1 MVKARNAFF
10 LIKKPDM
17 NNSFENRRL
26 SRREMLR
33 ELLAA
38 GLSLAAASA
47 VLAGCGPNAA
57 TETASGNTS
66 TASKG
71 AIRIGF
77 IPLTDCASVVV
88 AQQKGFFKKHG
99 VEVEVVKMAN
109 WLSVRDQL
117 SSGELSAAHCL
128 FGMPFSVAT
137 GVSAA
142 KGDPLKIAMVLNNNG
157 QATTLSNK
165 AFAGV
170 KYGDFAGF
178 KAATDKIRT
187 LGKTPT
193 FAMTFPG
200 GTHDMWMHL
209 TLAAAGIDPK
219 SVQVKV
225 IAPPAMVSN
234 MQSNNMDGY
243 NVGEPWGGK
252 AVAENIGFTFVAT
265 QDLWKNH
272 PEKALVVNGKFAD
285 ERRDDLKKVM
295 MAILEASKWIDDQKN
310 KPEVAEIIGT
320 KAFTGADPKVIVDRL
335 SGKYNLGGG
344 NGTKDFVAA
353 KDYMMFHNGGMT
365 NFPRTSYGLWFLTQY
380 VRFGKLAAM
389 PDDAEKMVKDILLQD
404 LYKEVAD
411 EMKIAVPGDDM
422 APLQIA
428 VDKGAF
434 DPKKPLDAL
443 KVYTAQLNEMKR
455 AMV

>member
-1 MVKARNAFF
+1 M
-10 LIKKPDM
+10 P
-17 NNSFENRRL
+17 NSFENRRL

-38 GLSLAAASA
+38 GLSIGAASA
-47 VLAGCGPNAA
+47 VLAGCGGDGAETGGNSTNASPNAA
-57 TETASGNTS
+57 GNTTS
-66 TASKG
+66 SSG
-71 AIRIGF
+71 AGKKIRLGF
-77 IPLTDCASVVV
+77 IPLTDCASLVV

-99 VEVEVVKMAN
+99 VDVEVVKMAN
-109 WLSVRDQL
+109 WLAVRDQI
-117 SSGELSAAHCL
+117 SSGELAGGHCL

-137 GVSAA
+137 GVSKAQ
-142 KGDPLKIAMVLNNNG
+142 GDPMKIAMVLSNNG

-178 KAATDKIRT
+178 KAATDKLRT
-187 LGKTPT
+187 GGKIPT

-225 IAPPAMVSN
+225 IPPPQMVAN
-234 MQSNNMDGY
+234 MTAGNMDGY

-272 PEKALVVNGKFAD
+272 PEKALVVNGKFAE
-285 ERRDDLKKVM
+285 ERRDDLKHVM
-295 MAILEASKWIDDQKN
+295 MAILEASIFIDEMKN

-320 KAFTGADPKVIVDRL
+320 KAFTGAEPKVIVDRL

-353 KDYMMFHNGGMT
+353 KDYMLFHNGGMT

-380 VRFGKLAAM
+380 VRFGKLPAM

-404 LYKEVAD
+404 LYQEVAA

-422 APLQIA
+422 APIQVT
-428 VDKGAF
+428 VDKVAF

-443 KVYTAQLNEMKR
+443 KTYTAQLNEMKR
-455 AMV
+455 SLV